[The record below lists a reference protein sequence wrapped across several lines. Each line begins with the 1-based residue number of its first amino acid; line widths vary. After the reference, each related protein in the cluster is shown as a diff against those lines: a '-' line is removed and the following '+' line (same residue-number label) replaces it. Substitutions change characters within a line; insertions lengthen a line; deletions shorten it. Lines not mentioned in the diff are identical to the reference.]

1 MAGQRFTKRN
11 RGSDNAKARRRRQLI
26 GLGAAAGTF
35 LAAALTPVAANAG
48 PILNRVSGLVHL
60 SPIVGPASGGDGA
73 GGHGG
78 QAVTAGQAAKVGT
91 AARVGQ
97 AAPAVSPARA
107 VRAAPAARPDPA
119 EPPACPG
126 STALPAKVGCVRPER
141 RIHQAAIRHELR
153 QVGDDAAAGLRALAP

>member
-48 PILNRVSGLVHL
+48 PILNRVSGPVHL
-60 SPIVGPASGGDGA
+60 SPIVGPAPGGDGEPGTDGAGGHAGA

-78 QAVTAGQAAKVGT
+78 AGGKGGNGGNGGAGGT
-91 AARVGQ
+91 GGQ
-97 AAPAVSPARA
+97 PGEGGKGGAGGAPGPGGAPGLPGRHGSP
-107 VRAAPAARPDPA
+107 
-119 EPPACPG
+119 G
-126 STALPAKVGCVRPER
+126 
-141 RIHQAAIRHELR
+141 
-153 QVGDDAAAGLRALAP
+153 